1 MGVKHKRPVAGI
13 AKWQPEKLHRDFM
26 QRRLEPLFSRCEEY
40 PVSHLMM
47 EAYMQGLKD
56 AGQSMLAGKDSDND

>member
-1 MGVKHKRPVAGI
+1 MGTKHKRPIAGI
-13 AKWQPEKLHRDFM
+13 SKWQPTKEHRDFM
-26 QRRLEPLFSRCEEY
+26 QRRLEPLFSYCEEY

-56 AGQSMLAGKDSDND
+56 AGQAMLAARPK